1 MRKDG
6 EEMPRKDA
14 CDQVVKQY
22 YESIYRY
29 CLQLLN
35 NDTDA
40 ANDCCQEVFAIMI
53 RKQAEL
59 DFCQNIRGWLYACTD
74 RIIRNYKKQEAQR
87 SAWIETD
94 PELLQQTTTV
104 PFEPAGDDA
113 FASLDETEYE
123 LLKSYYG
130 AAYGTRTALAKQLGM
145 TLTQL
150 YKKIHS
156 IRDKIKHDI

>member
-1 MRKDG
+1 MLR
-6 EEMPRKDA
+6 EDA
-14 CDQVVKQY
+14 CDLVVEKY

-35 NDTDA
+35 NDMDA
-40 ANDCCQEVFAIMI
+40 AKDCCQGVFAVLIH
-53 RKQAEL
+53 KQSEL
-59 DFCQNIRGWLYACTD
+59 DFDNNIRGWLYACTE

-94 PELLQQTTTV
+94 PELLQQTTTA
-104 PFEPAGDDA
+104 PFEPAADDV
-113 FASLDETEYE
+113 FASLDEAEYE

-130 AAYGTRTALAKQLGM
+130 ADYGTRTALAKQLGI

-150 YKKIHS
+150 YKRIHF
-156 IRDKIKHDI
+156 IRDKIKRNK